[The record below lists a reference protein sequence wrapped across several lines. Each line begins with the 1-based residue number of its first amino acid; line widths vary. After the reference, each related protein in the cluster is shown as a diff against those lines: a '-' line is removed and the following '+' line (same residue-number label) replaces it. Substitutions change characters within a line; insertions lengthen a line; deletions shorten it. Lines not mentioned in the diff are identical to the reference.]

1 MDPYNLVLLQKGVR
15 EKGVRKIVVREK
27 GVRKIGVQEKGVPYK
42 KGVII
47 RNWFFT

>member
-1 MDPYNLVLLQKGVR
+1 MFQLVLLQKGVR
-15 EKGVRKIVVREK
+15 EKGVREIVVREK